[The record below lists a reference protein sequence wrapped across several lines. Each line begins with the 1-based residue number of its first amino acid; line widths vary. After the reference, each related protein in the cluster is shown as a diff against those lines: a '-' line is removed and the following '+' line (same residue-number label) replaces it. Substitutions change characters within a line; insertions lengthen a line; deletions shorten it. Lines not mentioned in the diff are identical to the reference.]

1 MALLLEEKQ
10 EKTLERREELLREKE
25 AQLKHS

>member
-10 EKTLERREELLREKE
+10 EKTLERREELIREKE
-25 AQLKHS
+25 AQLKQS